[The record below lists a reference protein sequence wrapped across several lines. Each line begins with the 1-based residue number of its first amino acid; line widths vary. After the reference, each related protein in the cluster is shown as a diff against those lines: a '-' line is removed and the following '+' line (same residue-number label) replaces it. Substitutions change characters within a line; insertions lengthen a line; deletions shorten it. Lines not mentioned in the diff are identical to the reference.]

1 MANRKK
7 RRTTVSRQNRSKDLS
22 PADKLPLVTVRGF
35 LQNHGYAFVIAGG
48 IAIRLVVF
56 TYVGFF
62 NNDNHIAV
70 IDYVSRH
77 WIPPRADQF
86 SQAYQPPLYYFLAA
100 PLLRLGGV
108 SAVHGLSLLLSVGTL
123 LLIANLLRQ
132 LLWVSEK
139 IRSWCLALAAF
150 HPQFIMF
157 SLFVSNDTLAI
168 FLGALIFH
176 QAWRLQRNPSLVNH
190 LLLAGGLGLG
200 LLTKAVF
207 LAFIIPLGL
216 LVWMNGRRRAL
227 PMQKIAAE
235 IIIFLLIGGALGSYK
250 YVENFIFFGDPTVSN
265 LDFGDFAKDQR
276 PTWLGASSLFD
287 FNLLKL
293 VRHPVISTAT
303 VHSYPLMLYGS
314 FWYSFIPESTF
325 RSNIIAPFVGL
336 GSLIYIAALLPTLVV
351 LLGAVRIGRSVLHIR
366 LSAMPG
372 HDLDR
377 QLRSEYER
385 TLLLTLSLNFL
396 LILFVGWKSDVL
408 SVFQGRLLFPSYAAF
423 LLAFN
428 SGMEWANSSALKTTV
443 IRCSLALLIVLF
455 LSYAIINV
463 WLAIQYPVNPLRLDH
478 MPFKITL

>member
-1 MANRKK
+1 MATRKK
-7 RRTTVSRQNRSKDLS
+7 RRTPVSGQNRSKDLS
-22 PADKLPLVTVRGF
+22 SSDKSPTAAVRGF
-35 LQNHGYAFVIAGG
+35 LQNYGYTSAFAGG
-48 IAIRLVVF
+48 IAVRLVVF
-56 TYVGFF
+56 AYMGFF

-77 WIPPRADQF
+77 WTPPRADQF

-108 SAVHGLSLLLSVGTL
+108 SAVHGLSLSLSIGTL
-123 LLIANLLRQ
+123 LLIARLLRR
-132 LLWVSEK
+132 LPWIGEET
-139 IRSWCLALAAF
+139 RCWALALAAF

-168 FLGALIFH
+168 FLGALIFC
-176 QAWRLQRNPSLVNH
+176 QRWRLQLNPSLANH
-190 LLLAGGLGLG
+190 LLLAVGLGLG

-207 LAFIIPLGL
+207 LAFIVPLGL
-216 LVWMNGRRRAL
+216 LIWMNGRRRAL
-227 PMQKIAAE
+227 PMQQITAQ
-235 IIIFLLIGGALGSYK
+235 IIIFLLIGGALGCYK
-250 YVENFIFFGDPTVSN
+250 YVENFIFFGDPTFSN
-265 LDFGDFAKDQR
+265 LDFGDFVKDQR
-276 PTWLGASSLFD
+276 PTWLGVYSLFD

-293 VRHPVISTAT
+293 VQSPIISTAT

-325 RSNIIAPFVGL
+325 RSNLIAPFVGL

-351 LLGAVRIGRSVLHIR
+351 LLGAVRIGGTLFRVR
-366 LSAMPG
+366 LSVKAED
-372 HDLDR
+372 DLDHR
-377 QLRSEYER
+377 LRSEYEGI
-385 TLLLTLSLNFL
+385 LLLTLSLNFL

-408 SVFQGRLLFPSYAAF
+408 SVFQGRLLFPSYTAF

-428 SGMEWANSSALKTTV
+428 SGMEWADSSALKTTV